1 MNLRVQLN
9 YLPQSLE
16 SPIQILMNLQL
27 KIGELEFE
35 PLEGSSAT
43 KLKCIKFGPFVNFF
57 LSCKE
62 NIRTLVACL
71 VSLQVW

>member
-1 MNLRVQLN
+1 MNWRVQLN

-16 SPIQILMNLQL
+16 SQHQIYSLNGDL
-27 KIGELEFE
+27 GFE
-35 PLEGSSAT
+35 PVEGSSKT

-62 NIRTLVACL
+62 NMLTLVACL